1 MNKSKPLNAP
11 LGTVRRKPNFLPSV
25 FVNGAFDALF
35 LSKLANC
42 FETLIIRADREGD
55 TRWEKL
61 TEHFRVHGLTELK
74 VPQELILDPI
84 HIEIDTRDG
93 GKRSLSYTSKA
104 PLSYGFETLR
114 LDVERTRVSDCEY
127 RAQAAAILAYMFAW
141 RLFPEAAKAS
151 PTADI
156 SVGGSDGSSAMSQ
169 AAADSLG
176 MAIVSPGNQGVVSSE
191 ALVLLRLDATALNDY
206 LRKHHRGQVS
216 SASLT
221 QFLIGRTIQPLV
233 DDLPALRMFDDIIKR
248 VADRLKESK

>member
-1 MNKSKPLNAP
+1 MNKSKPLDAP

-25 FVNGAFDALF
+25 FVNGAFDVLF

-61 TEHFRVHGLTELK
+61 TEHFRVHGLMELK
-74 VPQELILDPI
+74 VPQELILNPI
-84 HIEIDTRDG
+84 HIEVDTRDG

-104 PLSYGFETLR
+104 PLSYGFETLN
-114 LDVERTRVSDCEY
+114 LDVDRARVSDSEY

-141 RLFPEAAKAS
+141 RLFPEVKPGS
-151 PTADI
+151 TADASIGDSNGSI
-156 SVGGSDGSSAMSQ
+156 SASQ
-169 AAADSLG
+169 APADSIG
-176 MAIVSPGNQGVVSSE
+176 MAIVPSGNQGVVSSE
-191 ALVLLRLDATALNDY
+191 TLVLLRLDATALGDY

-221 QFLIGRTIQPLV
+221 QFLIERTIQPLV

-248 VADRLKESK
+248 VSDRLKESQ